1 MAESEEELKSL
12 LIKVKEENEKVGLKL
27 WSKSAFTVHT
37 DCQRIRAKGFLPST
51 RVLPDTCPAIN
62 FPTHSKNQSISFL
75 SFLFSKILESSFRG
89 MKKKKEQG
97 KKENQDKE
105 VYDNF
110 RNENGPQTVLN
121 TTESFS
127 KDNWAEGQKVT
138 DAFKRELLVS
148 TWQGPSQVG

>member
-1 MAESEEELKSL
+1 
-12 LIKVKEENEKVGLKL
+12 
-27 WSKSAFTVHT
+27 
-37 DCQRIRAKGFLPST
+37 
-51 RVLPDTCPAIN
+51 
-62 FPTHSKNQSISFL
+62 
-75 SFLFSKILESSFRG
+75 

-121 TTESFS
+121 TMESFS
-127 KDNWAEGQKVT
+127 KDNWAEGQKAT